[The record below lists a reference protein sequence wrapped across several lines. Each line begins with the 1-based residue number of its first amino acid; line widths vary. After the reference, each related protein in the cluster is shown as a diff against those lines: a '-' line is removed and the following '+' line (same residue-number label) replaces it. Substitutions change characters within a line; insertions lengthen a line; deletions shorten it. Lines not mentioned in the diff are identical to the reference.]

1 MTAPADIIE
10 KVKYLREKI
19 TDADYRY
26 YVLADPDIDD
36 YSYDMMLKE
45 LDDIEKLGFTSP
57 LAREE
62 IKDPDFNK
70 RRRKINEDLRQ
81 NEVIIKEYQDQINFL
96 SAFLIKLHSFKGTAT
111 VVSTGDV
118 DFKDLVA
125 VGRAVGKFNQ
135 VEGILH
141 IRV

>member
-45 LDDIEKLGFTSP
+45 LDDIEKKYPAMISDDSP
-57 LAREE
+57 TQRVSGMPTRIFRTVKHKVPMLSLSNSYN
-62 IKDPDFNK
+62 FNELIEFDN
-70 RRRKINEDLRQ
+70 RINIILSES
-81 NEVIIKEYQDQINFL
+81 NEKNYEYICE
-96 SAFLIKLHSFKGTAT
+96 FKF
-111 VVSTGDV
+111 D
-118 DFKDLVA
+118 
-125 VGRAVGKFNQ
+125 
-135 VEGILH
+135 GIYNSYILL
-141 IRV
+141 

>member
-45 LDDIEKLGFTSP
+45 LDDIEKKYP
-57 LAREE
+57 E
-62 IKDPDFNK
+62 
-70 RRRKINEDLRQ
+70 
-81 NEVIIKEYQDQINFL
+81 
-96 SAFLIKLHSFKGTAT
+96 
-111 VVSTGDV
+111 
-118 DFKDLVA
+118 
-125 VGRAVGKFNQ
+125 
-135 VEGILH
+135 
-141 IRV
+141 